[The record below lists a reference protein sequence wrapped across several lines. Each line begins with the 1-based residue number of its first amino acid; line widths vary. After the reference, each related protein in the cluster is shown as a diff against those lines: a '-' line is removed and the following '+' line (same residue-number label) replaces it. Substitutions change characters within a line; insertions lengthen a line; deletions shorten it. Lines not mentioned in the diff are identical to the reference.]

1 MKKDHAGGVPPDGMP
16 VLSRGRHTGPEEG
29 ACLMEYVSVLAG
41 EPFTDH
47 PACVEPLLIRLA
59 WGVNDA
65 SPPPVR
71 SSLVHLAPRLAGTRN
86 DSLLTAPTLLAACI
100 DNVGA
105 QVAIEDDAFLVA
117 ARTRA
122 RRRLEKVA
130 QRPAGRRAEW
140 SDRLYRRWHA
150 DDVVR
155 ECVRVLA
162 TDAPDALP
170 QLLERAIASVEG
182 VSHTVPTGSAEV
194 PAR

>member
-1 MKKDHAGGVPPDGMP
+1 MP

-47 PACVEPLLIRLA
+47 PTCVEPLLIRLA

-65 SPPPVR
+65 SPPSVR

-86 DSLLTAPTLLAACI
+86 DNLLTAPTLLATCI
-100 DNVGA
+100 DNVA
-105 QVAIEDDAFLVA
+105 AHVPIDDDAFLLA
-117 ARTRA
+117 ARARA
-122 RRRLEKVA
+122 RRRLDKLA
-130 QRPAGRRAEW
+130 DRPTGRRVEW
-140 SDRLYRRWHA
+140 SDRWYRRWHA

-162 TDAPDALP
+162 SDAPEALP
-170 QLLERAIASVEG
+170 QLLDGAISSVEG
-182 VSHTVPTGSAEV
+182 VSQAVPTGSAEV
-194 PAR
+194 SAL